1 LSQTLLSSS
10 AVDLRIVVS
19 LAMDEPMLKAMMT
32 LSMMKLV
39 EFRMAASS
47 HGALA
52 CERTTVG
59 RGTAIRQTI
68 STSRLGKFFIQGRKF
83 THPWAEIEL
92 IERNYFDDR
101 CFGWYIRFRLVKLVF

>member
-19 LAMDEPMLKAMMT
+19 LAMDEPMLNAMMT

-47 HGALA
+47 NGALA

-68 STSRLGKFFIQGRKF
+68 ATSRLGKFFTQGRKF
-83 THPWAEIEL
+83 THPWADWSST
-92 IERNYFDDR
+92 RR
-101 CFGWYIRFRLVKLVF
+101 

>member
-19 LAMDEPMLKAMMT
+19 LAMDEPMLKAVMT
-32 LSMMKLV
+32 QSMMKLA

-47 HGALA
+47 NGALA
-52 CERTTVG
+52 CKRTTVG

-68 STSRLGKFFIQGRKF
+68 ATRRLGKFFTQRGKSRRSWHCGSSF
-83 THPWAEIEL
+83 VSS
-92 IERNYFDDR
+92 F
-101 CFGWYIRFRLVKLVF
+101 IRFN